1 MAVAAPEVSEQDVD
15 GVHILSVSG
24 DLDLAAAVP
33 FCARVDAARG
43 AGHRRLL
50 LDLAELR
57 FCDSSGLRALIG
69 AVEEVHAS
77 AGRVVIVPPGDGA
90 VARTFALAGAGELM
104 PLSPSTADGV
114 SALRD

>member
-1 MAVAAPEVSEQDVD
+1 MAVAAPAVSEHDVD
-15 GVHILSVSG
+15 GVHVLRVAG

-33 FCARVDAARG
+33 LCAHVDAARD

-50 LDLAELR
+50 LDLSELR
-57 FCDSSGLRALIG
+57 FCDSSGLRALMG

-77 AGRVVIVPPGDGA
+77 AGRVVVVPPGDGA
-90 VARTFALAGAGELM
+90 VARTFALAGAGELL
-104 PLSPSTADGV
+104 PLRPNVADGV